1 MISDKFRH
9 STYNII
15 NPYKEAHMNPVSN
28 FHRPLPGESAKYY
41 CIYCKKSVVAKIP
54 QTSIGN
60 IFKKISI
67 QGRVKCPAC
76 KRLCGLDPRIQ
87 Y

>member
-1 MISDKFRH
+1 MSDKSCQ

-15 NPYKEAHMNPVSN
+15 NLFKEANMNPISN
-28 FHRPLPGESAKYY
+28 FRRPLPGESAKYY
-41 CIYCKKSVVAKIP
+41 CIYCKRSFIAKIH
-54 QTSIGN
+54 QTGISN

-67 QGRVKCPAC
+67 QGRVKCPTC